1 MAEVLRFRVE
11 FTTSEE
17 DCDELTGVIDDNK
30 KVVEIIDL
38 EDDKQIYRG
47 FIPFSAIKKL
57 EILHET
63 DDEENEDENKSEE
76 ESS

>member
-30 KVVEIIDL
+30 KVVEIVEL
-38 EDDKQIYRG
+38 NEDGSQVYKG

-57 EILHET
+57 EIINKT
-63 DDEENEDENKSEE
+63 DS
-76 ESS
+76 